1 MCSAFVAWLDKTLG
15 NSAIF
20 SFPVWEGWQ
29 SHVNTHTRTHYAV
42 HVLEYLCAVCMYV
55 FSSSTLPSS
64 VLTFCY
70 VTFPFS
76 PLLYFCSL
84 LFFSTLFAP
93 LFSFPLLSS
102 SVLSSPFFSSP
113 LLSSHPDSSSLVS
126 SPLFLSSPLLS
137 SSLWYNTVLLASST
151 PAYVQLR
158 LKGKAEL
165 FCLWFV
171 PAGVLSE
178 QRAGTPLPSD
188 HAMQAVYGLPKWWSN
203 YCFWCTGETGAAWR
217 ERYSPFAVIV
227 WLQCCLLP
235 HADTLS
241 GGGWGWGVW
250 NTHSHRCLQ
259 YKSMHTPR
267 ETWAYTQ
274 WQKALSA
281 LRDYL
286 PVSST
291 NHFKC
296 PCLRDIVWLYHGTA
310 ASSWL
315 CSHFQTFSSF
325 QINFL
330 HQNSFYLPIILF
342 SYYLRCPSG
351 KISVTERR
359 GRREEMS
366 CDGEQSALQL
376 EVQSRGPQT
385 LIGIILI
392 LLSCII
398 GHVEFWKM

>member
-1 MCSAFVAWLDKTLG
+1 MYGG
-15 NSAIF
+15 NGSRLKRA
-20 SFPVWEGWQ
+20 
-29 SHVNTHTRTHYAV
+29 
-42 HVLEYLCAVCMYV
+42 L
-55 FSSSTLPSS
+55 
-64 VLTFCY
+64 
-70 VTFPFS
+70 
-76 PLLYFCSL
+76 
-84 LFFSTLFAP
+84 
-93 LFSFPLLSS
+93 FPLRSDSLIT
-102 SVLSSPFFSSP
+102 VLSAAACR
-113 LLSSHPDSSSLVS
+113 H
-126 SPLFLSSPLLS
+126 
-137 SSLWYNTVLLASST
+137 
-151 PAYVQLR
+151 
-158 LKGKAEL
+158 
-165 FCLWFV
+165 
-171 PAGVLSE
+171 
-178 QRAGTPLPSD
+178 
-188 HAMQAVYGLPKWWSN
+188 
-203 YCFWCTGETGAAWR
+203 TG
-217 ERYSPFAVIV
+217 
-227 WLQCCLLP
+227 
-235 HADTLS
+235 

-267 ETWAYTQ
+267 ETRAYTQ

-296 PCLRDIVWLYHGTA
+296 PCLRDIVWLYHGTT

-342 SYYLRCPSG
+342 SYYLRCPPG

-376 EVQSRGPQT
+376 EVQGRGPQT

-398 GHVEFWKM
+398 GRGILEDVRC